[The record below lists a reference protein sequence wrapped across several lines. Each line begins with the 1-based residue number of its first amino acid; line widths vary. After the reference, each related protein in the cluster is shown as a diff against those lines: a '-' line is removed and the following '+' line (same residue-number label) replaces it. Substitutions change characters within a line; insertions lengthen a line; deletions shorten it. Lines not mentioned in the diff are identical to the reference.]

1 MIKSKVMKKILLLTL
16 FFLFA
21 APVLYPSAIRQAHG
35 SGQAP
40 ADVPFDVVILNG
52 RVMDPETSFDEDGVN
67 VGIRGG
73 EIIKVT
79 KEKIRGSIEIDATG
93 KVVAPGFIDVL
104 SYDPNERGAWYKVAD
119 GVTTNLAMHGG
130 TAYPRQ
136 WYKRISAIR
145 PPINFGA
152 AFFYLEARNS
162 LGIWMRRAAT
172 EREIEKLSAMAAQA
186 LNEGALGI
194 GISLE
199 YAPGISSAEVEAMMR
214 IAKRFE
220 APVFFHVR
228 YSDMEPPGTN
238 IDALNE
244 VISLAEKTGASV
256 HVDHI
261 TSTGGTFSM
270 KESLKMIEAARGR
283 VVDITAC
290 VYPYDFWGTYLNSAR
305 FDDGW
310 QKRFRITYEDLQI
323 AGTGERLTEESFK
336 KYRKLG
342 KLAVAYAIPEE
353 DVIDALRSSFVM
365 IGSDA
370 ILTTGNNHPRAT
382 GAFSRT
388 LGVYVRERGVLSL
401 MEAIKKM
408 TLLPAERLEKRAP
421 LFKKKGR
428 LREGM
433 DADIVVFDP
442 AKIKDTSTVEKPASF
457 SIGIDYVLIDGKIV
471 KTPEGLKKNI
481 RPGKALKALKT
492 ALK

>member
-1 MIKSKVMKKILLLTL
+1 MIKNMVMKRIFLSVL
-16 FFLFA
+16 FFFFA
-21 APVLYPSAIRQAHG
+21 ASASYPSSASGGG
-35 SGQAP
+35 SGQALS
-40 ADVPFDVVILNG
+40 DVTFDVVILNG
-52 RVMDPETSFDEDGVN
+52 RVMDPETSFDETGVN
-67 VGIRGG
+67 VGIMGG
-73 EIIKVT
+73 SIIEVT
-79 KEKIRGSIEIDATG
+79 KGKIKGSIEIDATG
-93 KVVAPGFIDVL
+93 KVVSPGFIDVL
-104 SYDPNERGAWYKVAD
+104 SYDPNERGAWYKVSD

-130 TAYPRQ
+130 AADITA
-136 WYKRISAIR
+136 WYKRFSAIR
-145 PPINFGA
+145 PPVNFGA
-152 AFFYLEARNS
+152 AFFYLEARHS
-162 LGIWMRRAAT
+162 LGIRIRRAAT
-172 EREIEKLSAMAAQA
+172 EREIEKLSAMAEKA

-199 YAPGISSAEVEAMMR
+199 YAPGISAQEVEAMMR
-214 IAKRFE
+214 VAKRFE

-228 YSDMEPPGTN
+228 YSDMEEPGTN
-238 IDALNE
+238 MDALNE
-244 VISLAEKTGASV
+244 VISLAEKTGASA

-270 KESLKMIEAARGR
+270 KESLKMLEDARSRGM
-283 VVDITAC
+283 DITAC

-310 QKRFRITYEDLQI
+310 QKRFRITHKDLQI
-323 AGTGERLTEESFK
+323 AGTGERLTPESFK
-336 KYRKLG
+336 EYRRLG

-353 DVIDALRSSFVM
+353 DVIEALRSPFVM

-401 MEAIKKM
+401 MQAIKKM
-408 TLLPAERLEKRAP
+408 TLLPAQRLEKRAE

-428 LREGM
+428 LRAGM
-433 DADIVVFDP
+433 DADIVVFDL

-457 SIGIDYVLIDGKIV
+457 SMGIDYVLVDGKIV

-481 RPGKALKALKT
+481 RPGKALKALKI
-492 ALK
+492 APK

>member
-1 MIKSKVMKKILLLTL
+1 MIKNMVMKKTFLSLL
-16 FFLFA
+16 FFLLA
-21 APVLYPSAIRQAHG
+21 ASAPYPSSAFGG
-35 SGQAP
+35 SGQALS
-40 ADVPFDVVILNG
+40 DVPFDVVILNG
-52 RVMDPETSFDEDGVN
+52 RVMDPETSFDETGVN
-67 VGIRGG
+67 VGIMGG
-73 EIIKVT
+73 RIIEVT
-79 KEKIRGSIEIDATG
+79 KGKIRGSIEIDATG
-93 KVVAPGFIDVL
+93 KAVSPGFIDVL
-104 SYDPNERGAWYKVAD
+104 SYDPNERGAWYKISD

-130 TAYPRQ
+130 AADIAA
-136 WYKRISAIR
+136 WYKRFSAAR
-145 PPINFGA
+145 PPVNFGA
-152 AFFYLEARNS
+152 AFFYMEARHS
-162 LGIWMRRAAT
+162 LGIRIRRAAT
-172 EREIEKLSAMAAQA
+172 EREIKKLSAMAEKA
-186 LNEGALGI
+186 LNQGALGI

-199 YAPGISSAEVEAMMR
+199 YAPGISAAEVEAVMR

-228 YSDMEPPGTN
+228 YSDMEEPGTN
-238 IDALNE
+238 MDALNE

-270 KESLKMIEAARGR
+270 KESLKMLEHARSQGT
-283 VVDITAC
+283 DITAC

-310 QKRFRITYEDLQI
+310 QKRFRITYKDLQI
-323 AGTGERLTEESFK
+323 AGTSERLNEESFK
-336 KYRKLG
+336 EYRRLG

-353 DVIDALRSSFVM
+353 DVIEALRSPFVM

-388 LGVYVRERGVLSL
+388 LGVYVRERGVISL

-421 LFKKKGR
+421 VFKTKGR

-442 AKIKDTSTVEKPASF
+442 DRIKDISTVEKPASF
-457 SIGIDYVLIDGKIV
+457 SMGIDYVLVDGKIV
-471 KTPEGLKKNI
+471 KTPEGLKKTI
-481 RPGKALKALKT
+481 RPGKALKAASK
-492 ALK
+492 

>member
-1 MIKSKVMKKILLLTL
+1 MLMKKTFLSLL
-16 FFLFA
+16 FFLLA
-21 APVLYPSAIRQAHG
+21 ASAPYPSSAFGG
-35 SGQAP
+35 SGQALSG
-40 ADVPFDVVILNG
+40 VPFDVVILNG
-52 RVMDPETSFDEDGVN
+52 RVMDPETSFDETGVN

-73 EIIKVT
+73 RIIEVT
-79 KEKIRGSIEIDATG
+79 KDKIKGSIEIDATG
-93 KVVAPGFIDVL
+93 KAVSPGFIDVL
-104 SYDPNERGAWYKVAD
+104 SYDPNERGAWYKISD

-130 TAYPRQ
+130 AADIAA
-136 WYKRISAIR
+136 WYKRFSAAR
-145 PPINFGA
+145 PPVNFGA

-162 LGIWMRRAAT
+162 LGIRMRRAAT
-172 EREIEKLSAMAAQA
+172 EREIKELSAMAEKA
-186 LNEGALGI
+186 LNQGALGI

-199 YAPGISSAEVEAMMR
+199 YAPGISSNEVEAMMR

-228 YSDMEPPGTN
+228 YSDMEEPGTN
-238 IDALNE
+238 TDALNE
-244 VISLAEKTGASV
+244 VISLAGKTGASV

-270 KESLKMIEAARGR
+270 KESLKMLEHARSQGT
-283 VVDITAC
+283 DITAC
-290 VYPYDFWGTYLNSAR
+290 AYPYDFWGTYLNSAR

-310 QKRFRITYEDLQI
+310 QKRFRITHKDLQI
-323 AGTGERLTEESFK
+323 AGTGERLNEESFK
-336 KYRKLG
+336 KYRRLG

-353 DVIDALRSSFVM
+353 DVVEALRSPFVM

-388 LGVYVRERGVLSL
+388 LGVYARERGVISL
-401 MEAIKKM
+401 IEAIKKM

-421 LFKKKGR
+421 VFKTKGR
-428 LREGM
+428 LRAGM

-442 AKIKDTSTVEKPASF
+442 ERIKDTSTVEKPESF
-457 SIGIDYVLIDGKIV
+457 SIGIDYVLVDGKIV

-481 RPGKALKALKT
+481 RPGKALKAVINR
-492 ALK
+492 